1 MWHRAK
7 PVLRGKFIGVNAN
20 INNEKTK
27 TKSIRFYLKELEK
40 DQQSISKI
48 SRRKTIK
55 NKNQ

>member
-7 PVLRGKFIGVNAN
+7 PVLRGKFIGLNAN

-27 TKSIRFYLKELEK
+27 SIRFYLKVLEK